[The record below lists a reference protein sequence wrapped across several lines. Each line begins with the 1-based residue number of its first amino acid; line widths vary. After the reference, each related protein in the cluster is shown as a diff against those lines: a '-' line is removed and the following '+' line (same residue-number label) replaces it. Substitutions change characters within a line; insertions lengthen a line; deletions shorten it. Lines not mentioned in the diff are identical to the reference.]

1 LVTDYAP
8 GGELFFWLKRERVF
22 SQSRVRLY
30 AAELVLALEHLHS
43 KDIVY
48 RDLKPENILLDAEGH
63 IKITDF
69 GLSKGNV
76 RGFGAEGG
84 TNTFCGTPEYLAPEI
99 LDERRWH
106 GKAVDWWSLGT
117 LLYEMCAGLPPFYD
131 ENVEVMYEKIMTET
145 LSFPRHFVPET
156 RDLLARMLE
165 RDVTKRLGYNG
176 AEEIKAH
183 KFFAGLDWD
192 AVLAKAVKP
201 AFVPPASRGEADVGN
216 FEEEFTT
223 QAPVDSMPDPKG
235 DLSATAVEKTH
246 FENFTYVGTSDALV
260 GHASPG
266 FGLAGAD
273 SAGHA
278 DAAAT
283 GPISG
288 AASRASKSRGPA
300 SREPSTL
307 ASPESTPT
315 ARD

>member
-1 LVTDYAP
+1 M
-8 GGELFFWLKRERVF
+8 
-22 SQSRVRLY
+22 
-30 AAELVLALEHLHS
+30 
-43 KDIVY
+43 
-48 RDLKPENILLDAEGH
+48 DAEGH

-131 ENVEVMYEKIMTET
+131 ENVEVMYEKIMSEKLT
-145 LSFPRHFVPET
+145 FPRHFLPET

-176 AEEIKAH
+176 ADEIKEH

-192 AVLAKAVKP
+192 AVLGKTIKP
-201 AFVPPASRGEADVGN
+201 SFVPPAARNESDVAN
-216 FEEEFTT
+216 FEDEFTT

-246 FENFTYVGTSDALV
+246 FENFTYVGTADALV
-260 GHASPG
+260 GHASPSVG
-266 FGLAGAD
+266 GIDPDG
-273 SAGHA
+273 
-278 DAAAT
+278 AAAA
-283 GPISG
+283 GG
-288 AASRASKSRGPA
+288 ASRGSKSRGPA
-300 SREPSTL
+300 SREVSSF

-315 ARD
+315 ARPLHTE